1 MSSSPEYVVLLDSD
15 NQPIGQQD
23 KAVVHHQ
30 NTPLHL
36 AFSCYIVNQDG
47 LLLITRRALSKVA
60 WPGIW
65 TNSVCGHPGP
75 NESFEQAIVRRS
87 AQELGTQV
95 ERVECMLPDFHYRA
109 VDDSGVVEN
118 EFCPVHQAVI
128 TAPLA
133 LNPDEV
139 MQYQWVAPQKLLTAI
154 KATPWAFSPWMVEQ
168 VMQLARTPGSVFDF
182 SA

>member
-1 MSSSPEYVVLLDSD
+1 MSLPREYVVLLDDD
-15 NQPIGQQD
+15 NQPIGQED

-30 NTPLHL
+30 QTPRHL
-36 AFSCYIVNQDG
+36 AFSCYITNQDG
-47 LLLITRRALSKVA
+47 LLLVTRRALSKVA

-75 NESFEQAIVRRS
+75 NESFEQAILRR
-87 AQELGTQV
+87 AEQELGTKV
-95 ERVECMLPDFHYRA
+95 ARVECMLPDFHYRA
-109 VDDSGVVEN
+109 VDDSGIVEN

-128 TAPLA
+128 SAPLV

-139 MQYQWVAPQKLLTAI
+139 MQYQWVEPKSLLLAI
-154 KATPWAFSPWMVEQ
+154 QATPWAFSPWMVEQ
-168 VMQLARTPGSVFDF
+168 VRQLAQVPGSVFHC